1 MLASAA
7 GAAASSARLTVL
19 LGHGGD
25 SGGVGEEQRGRSGRE
40 RDGRRSARR
49 RTRHGDWDGWVGGG
63 RGEGKKRAARAG
75 LTGGSGWLR
84 VGGVYLKQVN

>member
-7 GAAASSARLTVL
+7 GATASFARLTVL

-49 RTRHGDWDGWVGGG
+49 RTCHGDRGQGREGGRLTGRRKEMGSPSGIDERVGVGTRGWV
-63 RGEGKKRAARAG
+63 K
-75 LTGGSGWLR
+75 TG
-84 VGGVYLKQVN
+84 